1 MKKLLLSFTV
11 VFSLSGCLMSPGT
24 NSTLGC
30 NPITGCSERN
40 HYHQSVRKAN
50 IGAAAIGLAG
60 AVAGASTGDPFITAA
75 GALGGMVL
83 GYSIGDAMDKVD
95 EIYATINLRN
105 ALNNNPD
112 GAYSVYTNPNKRV
125 AVAAAPTST
134 MRPSFTTTV
143 LARVKASSTVTTL
156 PLVRIRSTAMGGASA
171 VSDWD

>member
-134 MRPSFTTTV
+134 NGNCRTFENVQTV
-143 LARVKASSTVTTL
+143 KNTQKRVTG
-156 PLVRIRSTAMGGASA
+156 TACKINGEWILKELNG
-171 VSDWD
+171 

>member
-50 IGAAAIGLAG
+50 IGAAVIGLAG

-134 MRPSFTTTV
+134 NGNCRTFENVQTV
-143 LARVKASSTVTTL
+143 ENTQKRVTG
-156 PLVRIRSTAMGGASA
+156 TACKINGEWILKELNG
-171 VSDWD
+171 